1 MQPISLE
8 QLLSRLKEKLPKVFQ
23 KFNVRFAY
31 LGGSWVRHQNASW
44 SDIDIFASWPESQ
57 STGPKDYLSKWT
69 QLNVDAAT
77 VTKLDA
83 IEITFLERVPL
94 HVQFNVI
101 AEGILLYEISE
112 EIRTRFIEHLLQEY
126 PDHMIWYKSFL
137 YQAMAKLQQ

>member
-8 QLLSRLKEKLPKVFQ
+8 QLLLLLKGKLPRVFQ
-23 KFNVRFAY
+23 NFNIRFAY
-31 LGGSWVRHQNASW
+31 LSGSWVRHQNASW

-57 STGPKDYLSKWT
+57 TTSPEEYLSKWT
-69 QLNVDAAT
+69 QLNVDAAV
-77 VTKLDA
+77 VTNLDA

-101 AEGILLYEISE
+101 AEGMLLYEISE
-112 EIRTRFIEHLLQEY
+112 EIRTRFIERLLREY

-137 YQAMAKLQQ
+137 HQVMTKLQQ